1 MSIRINITKRGIDR
15 ESKIIWKIIHR
26 STLILWLVMLIS
38 IPFVLNISETL
49 NNILFYII
57 MVVSIIFL
65 GVHVYYITR

>member
-1 MSIRINITKRGIDR
+1 MSVRINITKRGIDR

-38 IPFVLNISETL
+38 IPFVLNISKTL

>member
-1 MSIRINITKRGIDR
+1 MSVKINMTKR
-15 ESKIIWKIIHR
+15 ETSKIIWKIIHR

-38 IPFVLNISETL
+38 IPFVSNISETL

>member
-1 MSIRINITKRGIDR
+1 MSVRINITKRGIDR

-26 STLILWLVMLIS
+26 GTLILWLVMLIS

>member
-1 MSIRINITKRGIDR
+1 MSVRINITKRGIDR